1 VLTETRETLQSALRW
16 VNRRRRLVSLVRTY
30 RQVLPGDSDFG
41 DPMSTV
47 GISPARVIGRRAGA
61 LNQGRLSLLAELSL
75 AVLQVADWIGEDL
88 RRGSSSDELAI
99 LFTDV
104 RGYSQW
110 ALEAG
115 DEASLEMLRNVDAM
129 ITEHVEAHGGQV
141 VKRLGDGTMA
151 IFSES
156 PAAVHAAFD
165 AMTDVDGLSF
175 NGYRPTLRAGVHSGR
190 PLRIGD
196 DFIGVDVNI
205 AARLCEAAPPGEVL
219 ISHDVH
225 ERASSDGLEAEP
237 ADASLRGVP
246 PTLSIYRAV
255 APSTADVGA
264 TVPERGR

>member
-1 VLTETRETLQSALRW
+1 
-16 VNRRRRLVSLVRTY
+16 VSLVRAA

-61 LNQGRLSLLAELSL
+61 LNEGRLSILAELSL
-75 AVLQVADWIGEDL
+75 AGLQVADWIGEDL
-88 RRGSSSDELAI
+88 RGFSSSDELTI

-115 DEASLEMLRNVDAM
+115 DEASLEMLRNVDAL
-129 ITEHVEAHGGQV
+129 ITAAVEAQDGQV

-151 IFSES
+151 IF
-156 PAAVHAAFD
+156 PDCRAAVEAAFD
-165 AMTDVDGLSF
+165 SMSAVDGLSF
-175 NGYRPTLRAGVHSGR
+175 ETFKPALHAGVHVGS

-205 AARLCEAAPPGEVL
+205 AARLCEAAPTDEIL
-219 ISHDVH
+219 ISSDV
-225 ERASSDGLEAEP
+225 RDRIRSKGREAEP
-237 ADASLRGVP
+237 VDASLRGVP
-246 PTLSIYRAV
+246 ETLAIYRAV
-255 APSTADVGA
+255 RAPE
-264 TVPERGR
+264 ERA

>member
-1 VLTETRETLQSALRW
+1 VLTEIRETLQSALRW

-47 GISPARVIGRRAGA
+47 GTSPARVIGRRAGA
-61 LNQGRLSLLAELSL
+61 LNEGRLSLLAELSL
-75 AVLQVADWIGEDL
+75 AVLQVADWLGEDF
-88 RRGSSSDELAI
+88 RGMSSSDELAI

-104 RGYSQW
+104 GGYSQW

-129 ITEHVEAHGGQV
+129 ITTHVEARGGQV

-151 IFSES
+151 IFPES
-156 PAAVHAAFD
+156 APAVHAAFD
-165 AMTDVDGLSF
+165 AMADVDGLTF
-175 NGYRPTLRAGVHSGR
+175 DGYKPSLHAGVHCGA

-205 AARLCEAAPPGEVL
+205 AARLCEAAPTGEVL
-219 ISHDVH
+219 ISREVHD
-225 ERASSDGLEAEP
+225 RTSSDGLGAER
-237 ADASLRGVP
+237 ADIQLRGVP
-246 PTLSIYRAV
+246 PSLAIYRAV
-255 APSTADVGA
+255 RASDQST
-264 TVPERGR
+264 